1 VRRTRVSGRVWSYV
15 TSPVHASR
23 PGTHV
28 GCPEAQPGSTGLI
41 LSAESSGSTL
51 QPEVA
56 LSTPR
61 LHSSYGKPMS
71 PDGPTLGYRPVPWVD
86 CTVRTT
92 DRIDVALTAILS
104 PNGTRQ
110 KFRPVRPRAHHDL
123 AIRIGTVVV
132 AKSFV
137 FRYVF
142 DPHHVASD
150 TGSMNHPYS
159 HILPWR
165 TEEQRLHTVDSPD
178 VIPVERT
185 INPHS
190 QYRSTTYSNQ
200 LPRSDRSR
208 TLSVTVR
215 VACHGVRRNRRV
227 FCVSRPVSHVAGL
240 KVVIFS
246 TTTADVK
253 ARTQRSGSRDLCLS
267 GSAAEVDLLLMGFNA
282 SIT

>member
-1 VRRTRVSGRVWSYV
+1 
-15 TSPVHASR
+15 
-23 PGTHV
+23 
-28 GCPEAQPGSTGLI
+28 
-41 LSAESSGSTL
+41 
-51 QPEVA
+51 
-56 LSTPR
+56 
-61 LHSSYGKPMS
+61 
-71 PDGPTLGYRPVPWVD
+71 
-86 CTVRTT
+86 
-92 DRIDVALTAILS
+92 LTAILS

-267 GSAAEVDLLLMGFNA
+267 GSAAEVDLLLMGTGTTCMPPSTHSA
-282 SIT
+282 PCALYTRLGRSHARSAMPAHKIRSHLSGGSRSTEL